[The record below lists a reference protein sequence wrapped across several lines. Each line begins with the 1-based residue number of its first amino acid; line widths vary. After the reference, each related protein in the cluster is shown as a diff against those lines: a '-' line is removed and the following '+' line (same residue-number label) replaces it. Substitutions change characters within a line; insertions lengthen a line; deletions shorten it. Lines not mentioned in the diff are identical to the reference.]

1 MEKRRYTVIA
11 VGLGASAVFVFLAVR
26 HLDLASLEQSF
37 ASATLFPWLPLG
49 IASYLAGHVVR
60 GLRCRLLV
68 RRTASLSLPTASN
81 IVVVGYAS
89 NNVLP
94 ARLGEFVRAGMLAE
108 RTGMP
113 LVQSLAVTFIERVL
127 DGLAILGLLVL
138 GTASGEA
145 PGWIRDLVRIAL
157 AVFGAATVVIF
168 AGAHSPGLIVSTASR
183 LGHKLGPRA
192 HDRVVSLATSI
203 TNAGACL
210 RDPRDAVLLVIYS
223 VVVWSLEAGLFV
235 ALLPVFGIPH
245 SLRDG
250 VVAMCVTN
258 LGLLIPSSP
267 GFIGPF
273 HFFCSRAVMA
283 HGVAE
288 PVALA
293 YATLVHLAFFVP
305 VTLWGAGAM
314 LWYGVEVGSTA
325 AVVREARRSRKAA
338 MARGVPC
345 IEIAQLAPAAADPPA
360 SAFIIGLVEAVVVG
374 AGSALDPTAVAYAA
388 GFVDGQIRAL
398 SPRLRVLFEA
408 GMTTFR
414 FVTRLRYLRGYCDIP
429 LATRRRWTLAWAE
442 NRIGLL
448 RQLFKPVR
456 ATAVLAYYDHDAVK
470 RVLLSSV
477 VPASALVRRA
487 GGDQAGSSA
496 SGASDDAPREARAAE
511 AR

>member
-1 MEKRRYTVIA
+1 MGNRRYTVVA

-26 HLDLASLEQSF
+26 HLDFASLEHSF
-37 ASATLFPWLPLG
+37 AGAILFPWLPLG
-49 IASYLAGHVVR
+49 IASYLLGHVLR

-68 RRTASLSLPTASN
+68 RRTASLSVPTASN

-127 DGLAILGLLVL
+127 DGLAILSLLVL
-138 GTASGEA
+138 GTASGDA
-145 PGWIRDLVRIAL
+145 PGWIQDLVRVAL
-157 AVFGAATVVIF
+157 AVFGIATIVIF
-168 AGAHSPGLIVSTASR
+168 AGAHSPGLIVSSASR
-183 LGHKLGPRA
+183 LGNKLGPRA
-192 HDRVVSLATSI
+192 HDRLVSLATSL

-210 RDPRDAVLLVIYS
+210 RDPKDALLLVLYS
-223 VVVWSLEAGLFV
+223 LVVWSLEAGLFV

-245 SLRDG
+245 SLQDG
-250 VVAMCVTN
+250 VIAMSVTN
-258 LGLLIPSSP
+258 LGLLVPSSP

-283 HGVAE
+283 HGVPEAT
-288 PVALA
+288 ALA

-325 AVVREARRSRKAA
+325 AIAREARRSRKASVT
-338 MARGVPC
+338 RGVPF
-345 IEIAQLAPAAADPPA
+345 IEIAELAPVVPEPPA
-360 SAFIIGLVEAVVVG
+360 SAFAIGLVEAIVVG
-374 AGSALDPTAVAYAA
+374 EGRSPDPTAVQYAA

-398 SPRLRVLFEA
+398 PPRLRLMFDC
-408 GMTTFR
+408 GMTFFR
-414 FVTRLRYLRGYCDIP
+414 FVTRLRYLRGYCDIA
-429 LATRRRWTLAWAE
+429 LDTRRRWTLAWAE
-442 NRIGLL
+442 GRITLL

-456 ATAVLAYYDHDAVK
+456 ATALLAYYDHDTVK
-470 RVLLSSV
+470 RVLLSDL
-477 VPASALVRRA
+477 VPSTALARPSQRA
-487 GGDQAGSSA
+487 TTAA
-496 SGASDDAPREARAAE
+496 DDASHQARAAE
-511 AR
+511 VP

>member
-1 MEKRRYTVIA
+1 
-11 VGLGASAVFVFLAVR
+11 
-26 HLDLASLEQSF
+26 
-37 ASATLFPWLPLG
+37 
-49 IASYLAGHVVR
+49 
-60 GLRCRLLV
+60 
-68 RRTASLSLPTASN
+68 
-81 IVVVGYAS
+81 
-89 NNVLP
+89 
-94 ARLGEFVRAGMLAE
+94 
-108 RTGMP
+108 
-113 LVQSLAVTFIERVL
+113 VL
-127 DGLAILGLLVL
+127 DGLAILLLLGL
-138 GTASGEA
+138 GIASGEA
-145 PGWIRDLVRIAL
+145 PGWIQDLVRVAL
-157 AVFGAATVVIF
+157 AVFGAATAVIF

-183 LGHKLGPRA
+183 LGNKLGPRA
-192 HDRVVSLATSI
+192 HDRLVSLATSI

-210 RDPRDAVLLVIYS
+210 RDPRDAVLLVVYS
-223 VVVWSLEAGLFV
+223 IVVWSLEAGLFV

-250 VVAMCVTN
+250 VVAMSVTN

-283 HGVAE
+283 HGVPE
-288 PVALA
+288 PAALA

-325 AVVREARRSRKAA
+325 AVVREARRSRKTA

-345 IEIAQLAPAAADPPA
+345 IEIAELAPAAPEPPA
-360 SAFIIGLVEAVVVG
+360 SAFTTGLVEAVVVG
-374 AGSALDPTAVAYAA
+374 AGRSPDPTAVAYAA

-398 SPRLRVLFEA
+398 SPRLRLLFET
-408 GMTTFR
+408 GMTVFR

-442 NRIGLL
+442 GRIGLL

-470 RVLLSSV
+470 RVLLSGV
-477 VPASALVRRA
+477 VPASSLVRRPAASSTGVSGEPEAREARDA
-487 GGDQAGSSA
+487 G
-496 SGASDDAPREARAAE
+496 DAPSEARAAE
-511 AR
+511 AG